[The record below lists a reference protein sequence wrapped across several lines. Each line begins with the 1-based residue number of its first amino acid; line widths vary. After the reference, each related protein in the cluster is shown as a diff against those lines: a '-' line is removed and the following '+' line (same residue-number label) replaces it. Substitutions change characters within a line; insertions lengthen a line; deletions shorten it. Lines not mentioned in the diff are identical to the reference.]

1 VLKANYLLSFC
12 LCVSLVTAVCGDGA
26 AGERGD
32 WLYCAQEAKWRNK
45 PTLIAQATSLQQT
58 FGLQCEY
65 TQGPVHAWLGTCCV
79 VAKKIISILFLAQDR
94 KLAIRREVSAE
105 VNDLSKV
112 FQCGNA
118 CWLTGRK
125 TPIYLLAF
133 LFEWLPRHSWHVHSP
148 VFVHITC
155 KHIDVQHPYSQVHSP
170 SDVG

>member
-1 VLKANYLLSFC
+1 MLKANYLLSFC
-12 LCVSLVTAVCGDGA
+12 LCVSLFTAVCGDGA

-45 PTLIAQATSLQQT
+45 STLIAQATSLRQT
-58 FGLQCEY
+58 FGLECEY
-65 TQGPVHAWLGTCCV
+65 TQGRVYAWLGTCLV
-79 VAKKIISILFLAQDR
+79 VAKK
-94 KLAIRREVSAE
+94 KLTMRREVSAE

-133 LFEWLPRHSWHVHSP
+133 
-148 VFVHITC
+148 FV
-155 KHIDVQHPYSQVHSP
+155 
-170 SDVG
+170 